1 MTIKPTD
8 VVTVI
13 MTAPD
18 AETAE
23 TLALT
28 LVSERLA
35 ACASVVPNIVSM
47 YWWDGELQRDDEA
60 MVILKTVQQRAQALE
75 ARAVEEGIAQERAAF
90 DPFLSFAPN
99 YREGRNPRIGGRI
112 DSQTTSFDTILSTTM
127 ITGTEFSLTYR

>member
-1 MTIKPTD
+1 MTAHPTE

-23 TLALT
+23 KLGRT

-35 ACASVVPNIVSM
+35 ACANVVPKVVSM

-60 MVILKTVQQRAQALE
+60 MVILKTVRQRTEALE
-75 ARAVEEGIAQERAAF
+75 ARVLELHPYAVPEVLVLAV
-90 DPFLSFAPN
+90 S
-99 YREGRNPRIGGRI
+99 GGHTPYL
-112 DSQTTSFDTILSTTM
+112 DWVSNEV
-127 ITGTEFSLTYR
+127 GT

>member
-1 MTIKPTD
+1 MTAQRTD

-23 TLALT
+23 KLGRT

-35 ACASVVPNIVSM
+35 ACANVVPTIVSL

-60 MVILKTVQQRAQALE
+60 MVILKTVQQRAEALE
-75 ARAVEEGIAQERAAF
+75 ARAVELHPYAVPEVLVLAVSGGH
-90 DPFLSFAPN
+90 AP
-99 YREGRNPRIGGRI
+99 YLDWVGKEVGV
-112 DSQTTSFDTILSTTM
+112 
-127 ITGTEFSLTYR
+127 

>member
-1 MTIKPTD
+1 MTAQPTD

-23 TLALT
+23 RLGRT

-47 YWWDGELQRDDEA
+47 YWWDGELQRDNEA
-60 MVILKTVQQRAQALE
+60 MVILKTVQKRAQALE
-75 ARAVEEGIAQERAAF
+75 ARAVELHPYDVPEVLVLAV
-90 DPFLSFAPN
+90 S
-99 YREGRNPRIGGRI
+99 GGHVPY
-112 DSQTTSFDTILSTTM
+112 LEWV
-127 ITGTEFSLTYR
+127 GNEVGA

>member
-60 MVILKTVQQRAQALE
+60 MVILKTVQQRVQALE
-75 ARAVEEGIAQERAAF
+75 ARAVELHPYAVPEVLVVAVSGGH
-90 DPFLSFAPN
+90 AP
-99 YREGRNPRIGGRI
+99 YLAWVADEV
-112 DSQTTSFDTILSTTM
+112 
-127 ITGTEFSLTYR
+127 GT